1 MNGNMEFHRFFVFMA
16 RKKMISI
23 DEMAVIALI
32 AVRIQ
37 SMLKDIMKEEQSLD
51 GLFDE
56 NKDMPVVIDLNMMN
70 GHGSRF
76 DKRRFL
82 QATETLMAKEQPLAK
97 DSPDKAKI
105 IKEVEHLWP
114 ENQLRLTIGN
124 AFLPYL
130 AGAANFKKLVQAG
143 YCTMVTENSKND
155 TP

>member
-1 MNGNMEFHRFFVFMA
+1 MNGNMEFHRIFVFMA

-76 DKRRFL
+76 DKSRFL
-82 QATETLMAKEQPLAK
+82 QATETLMAKELPLAK

-130 AGAANFKKLVQAG
+130 AGAANVKKLVQAG
-143 YCTMVTENSKND
+143 
-155 TP
+155 